1 MIEQIVLE
9 YLSEQISVP
18 VLMELPE
25 VPSESFSS
33 MPERFI
39 VLEKVGG
46 NEADHIGDASIAIQ
60 SYSLDSLYEAAQ
72 LDADMREAMRGIV
85 ECPEI
90 SGIRLASNY
99 NHTDTRTKRYRYQ
112 SVFEIYY

>member
-9 YLSEQISVP
+9 YLSEHMSVP

-25 VPSESFSS
+25 VPSEEFPL

-46 NEADHIGDASIAIQ
+46 GMSDHIGAGSIAVQ
-60 SYSLDSLYEAAQ
+60 SYSLNSLYEAAQ
-72 LDADMREAMRGIV
+72 LDADMREVMRGIV
-85 ECPEI
+85 EVPEI

-112 SVFEIYY
+112 SVFEIFY